1 MSQIPDGWTVSAV
14 GDVTSKPSK
23 VDPVSTGRRTVHYV
37 DIGLL
42 DGSVDNLTSAPEVA
56 SADAPSRCR
65 QVVAGGDTLYST
77 VRPYLRKIAYVSNAL
92 DQEFA
97 STGYSVLRARP
108 AIDPKYLYYFCLS
121 PQFEDQILPLQKG
134 VSYPAVL
141 DREVRAQSIW
151 FPMRDEQQ
159 RIVEILEDHLS
170 HLDAAAG
177 YASAALKRL
186 DSLRA
191 RALAGLYVGEPVPL
205 SSLAWD
211 SGYGTSEK
219 CVPEGPGPAVVR
231 IPNLINGH
239 IDLTDEKRVASTSA
253 DVSSAMLA
261 PDDLLIVRTNGSV
274 DLIGRSA
281 VVQDG
286 VDAAFASY
294 LIRYRLRGE
303 VVRPLWVQAMLST
316 PQIRQILESL
326 AASSAGQHN
335 LSLAKLDP
343 LAIPLP
349 SRDAQD
355 AALSR
360 LVKTEESISAL
371 KHELDLSKRKS
382 AALRRA
388 LLAAAF
394 SGRLTGRHTDGEV
407 IDELAATS

>member
-23 VDPVSTGRRTVHYV
+23 VDPVSTGRQTVRYV

-42 DGSVDNLTSAPEVA
+42 DGAVDNLTSAPEVA

-151 FPMRDEQQ
+151 FPTLDEQR

-191 RALAGLYVGEPVPL
+191 RACRTLRGRACAPVLAGLG
-205 SSLAWD
+205 
-211 SGYGTSEK
+211 
-219 CVPEGPGPAVVR
+219 
-231 IPNLINGH
+231 
-239 IDLTDEKRVASTSA
+239 
-253 DVSSAMLA
+253 
-261 PDDLLIVRTNGSV
+261 
-274 DLIGRSA
+274 
-281 VVQDG
+281 
-286 VDAAFASY
+286 F
-294 LIRYRLRGE
+294 RLRH
-303 VVRPLWVQAMLST
+303 VREM
-316 PQIRQILESL
+316 
-326 AASSAGQHN
+326 
-335 LSLAKLDP
+335 
-343 LAIPLP
+343 
-349 SRDAQD
+349 
-355 AALSR
+355 
-360 LVKTEESISAL
+360 
-371 KHELDLSKRKS
+371 
-382 AALRRA
+382 RA
-388 LLAAAF
+388 
-394 SGRLTGRHTDGEV
+394 
-407 IDELAATS
+407 